1 MYRIWILINMNDD
14 FDYVLYVCD
23 EVNPLFAEKLKQLQ
37 FYLNWMKSYRIQYK
51 LYNIS
56 IRFL

>member
-23 EVNPLFAEKLKQLQ
+23 EVNPLFAEKLKPPILLK
-37 FYLNWMKSYRIQYK
+37 LNEIV
-51 LYNIS
+51 
-56 IRFL
+56 

>member
-1 MYRIWILINMNDD
+1 MNDD

-37 FYLNWMKSYRIQYK
+37 FYFNWMKSYRIQYK
-51 LYNIS
+51 LYYIVS
-56 IRFL
+56 